1 MRLWMGDDCRYGCP
15 DVLGD
20 ADDNLFGFC
29 PAKTFYAG
37 QNKFP
42 GTWYRLNVL
51 SGTELVSCGKWYR
64 LNVLDGTE
72 WF

>member
-1 MRLWMGDDCRYGCP
+1 MWLWMGDDCRYGCP

-37 QNKFP
+37 QN
-42 GTWYRLNVL
+42 RLVRH
-51 SGTELVSCGKWYR
+51 LVPVERFSRNKSVNR
-64 LNVLDGTE
+64 
-72 WF
+72 

>member
-1 MRLWMGDDCRYGCP
+1 MWLWMGDDCRYGCP

-37 QNKFP
+37 RNMFCLAF
-42 GTWYRLNVL
+42 GAV
-51 SGTELVSCGKWYR
+51 
-64 LNVLDGTE
+64 
-72 WF
+72 